1 MKVTING
8 GPWLLGIGR
17 QAWPVFIA
25 NVLVT
30 GIAYSA
36 ISGSEPGVSSLGP
49 VQRHKTV
56 GVGILG
62 VCLVMLAARLDPF
75 R

>member
-1 MKVTING
+1 MSWH
-8 GPWLLGIGR
+8 P
-17 QAWPVFIA
+17 A
-25 NVLVT
+25 NVEPENTAQPAERLPFIIGDV
-30 GIAYSA
+30 ANH
-36 ISGSEPGVSSLGP
+36 GSEPGVSSLGP
-49 VQRHKTV
+49 IQRHKTV